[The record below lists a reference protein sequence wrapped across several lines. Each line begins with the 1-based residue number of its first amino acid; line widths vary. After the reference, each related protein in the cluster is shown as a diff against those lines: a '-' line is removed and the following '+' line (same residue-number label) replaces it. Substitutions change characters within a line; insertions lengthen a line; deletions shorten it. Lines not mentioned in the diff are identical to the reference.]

1 MVFSANPED
10 YTNRGN
16 IISPLKDRIDSQIIT
31 HYPND
36 MKHAIQITSQ
46 EAWENRSGDFE
57 VYMPDVFREIIED
70 VAFEARNSEFVDQ
83 KSGVS
88 ARMTISLLENVISNI
103 ERRCLTNKEEVACPR
118 LSDLHQALPAITGKL
133 ELVYEGEQEGPNLI
147 ARKLIGQAIKR
158 TFLRYFPKPDVKIKD
173 DKGQK
178 TQESA
183 YEKIIKWFAQGNT
196 IEISDKVSFEQ
207 YQNVL
212 FRVTDLSEL
221 VKKIFNVTIYR

>member
-1 MVFSANPED
+1 
-10 YTNRGN
+10 
-16 IISPLKDRIDSQIIT
+16 
-31 HYPND
+31 
-36 MKHAIQITSQ
+36 
-46 EAWENRSGDFE
+46 
-57 VYMPDVFREIIED
+57 MPDVFREIIED

-173 DKGQK
+173 DKDQE

-183 YEKIIKWFAQGNT
+183 YGKIIKWFARGNT

-221 VKKIFNVTIYR
+221 VKKIFNVNEEKDIALGMEITLEGLHQHSMLSKRDLDTGTSYRDMLKEMFGQMSQGENT